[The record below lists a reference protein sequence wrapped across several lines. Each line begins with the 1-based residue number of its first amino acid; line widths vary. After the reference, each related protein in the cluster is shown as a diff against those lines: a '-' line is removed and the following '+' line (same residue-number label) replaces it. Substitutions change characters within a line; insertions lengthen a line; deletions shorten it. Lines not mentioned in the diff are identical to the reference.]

1 MGYSWREILRIRW
14 YSSEILRTQVTQSD
28 GKVLTAHRAMCP
40 VSGGWYQSCYQVT
53 SDGGTKLGAGSS
65 HNVYIQAPSSRHRGG
80 PPSDW
85 SGYVPSD
92 VIITAISAERSVMLR
107 GYRRPIIIPR
117 RGLSHAYSLTLK
129 ERSFHIICQCIVVF
143 IPRLWCHSTHS
154 RK

>member
-1 MGYSWREILRIRW
+1 M
-14 YSSEILRTQVTQSD
+14 
-28 GKVLTAHRAMCP
+28 
-40 VSGGWYQSCYQVT
+40 
-53 SDGGTKLGAGSS
+53 LGAGSS

-80 PPSDW
+80 PPSDPSDR

-107 GYRRPIIIPR
+107 GYRRAIIIPR

-143 IPRLWCHSTHS
+143 IPRL
-154 RK
+154 

>member
-1 MGYSWREILRIRW
+1 MIFLTDITDTSY
-14 YSSEILRTQVTQSD
+14 QSD
-28 GKVLTAHRAMCP
+28 GKVVTAHRAMCP

-65 HNVYIQAPSSRHRGG
+65 HNVYILAPSSRHREG

-117 RGLSHAYSLTLK
+117 RSLSHAYSLTLK

-143 IPRLWCHSTHS
+143 IPRL
-154 RK
+154 

>member
-1 MGYSWREILRIRW
+1 MGYSWNEILLRKW
-14 YSSEILRTQVTQSD
+14 YSSQILRTQVIQSD
-28 GKVLTAHRAMCP
+28 GMVLTALRIWWL
-40 VSGGWYQSCYQVT
+40 VSVLLPGYQWRRHNARCWQQSQCLY
-53 SDGGTKLGAGSS
+53 SGSIIS
-65 HNVYIQAPSSRHRGG
+65 SSRGTSYSD
-80 PPSDW
+80 PSDR

-107 GYRRPIIIPR
+107 GYRRPIIKPR

>member
-1 MGYSWREILRIRW
+1 MIFLQ
-14 YSSEILRTQVTQSD
+14 ILRTQVIQSD
-28 GKVLTAHRAMCP
+28 GQVLTAHCEHRGP
-40 VSGGWYQSCYQVT
+40 VARIWWLVSVLLPGYQWRRHNARCWHQSQCLYSGSII
-53 SDGGTKLGAGSS
+53 S
-65 HNVYIQAPSSRHRGG
+65 SSRGTSYSD
-80 PPSDW
+80 PSDR

-107 GYRRPIIIPR
+107 GYRRVIIIPR
-117 RGLSHAYSLTLK
+117 RSLSHAYSLTLKLK